1 VPICEMLSGQVGRGS
16 FMVLRPATFSQDG
29 SHGGMQGLEGL
40 RSSGD
45 DRVGE
50 LVKISERDAAL
61 THRFVS

>member
-1 VPICEMLSGQVGRGS
+1 MA
-16 FMVLRPATFSQDG
+16 LRPATFSQDG

-40 RSSGD
+40 RSNGRRLHRGD

-50 LVKISERDAAL
+50 LVKISGRDAAL